1 MPGKGCGAGVM
12 YDWDKEE
19 PVSNFID
26 ACWERHLLGT
36 DGPCEGN
43 IEQYSRVEL
52 TRRLTEEI
60 L

>member
-1 MPGKGCGAGVM
+1 M

-19 PVSNFID
+19 PVREYID